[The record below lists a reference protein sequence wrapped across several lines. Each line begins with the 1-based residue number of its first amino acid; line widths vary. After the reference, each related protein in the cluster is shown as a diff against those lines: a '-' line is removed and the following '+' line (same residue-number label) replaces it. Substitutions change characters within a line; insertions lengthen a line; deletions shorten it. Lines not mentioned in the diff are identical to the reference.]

1 MIAGLSKWRIDKAR
15 QHAIHRG
22 KGQPVL
28 EQPIFRRI
36 DAAKVDHFLDFIS
49 RPHLLQDVAFGTKNL
64 KLDSGEHI
72 ITLIP
77 SRVIE
82 QYAAYCKEEA
92 FEPASERS
100 LFRILDVC
108 VLQCK
113 SRFKVWTMSLQ

>member
-1 MIAGLSKWRIDKAR
+1 MIPGLSKWRIDEAR

-28 EQPIFRRI
+28 EQPIFRRRI

-49 RPHLLQDVAFGTKNL
+49 RPDLLQDVAFGTKNL

-72 ITLIP
+72 IIPAVIRTLIP
-77 SRVIE
+77 SRIIE

-92 FEPASERS
+92 FEPAGERS

-108 VLQCK
+108 SASMQK
-113 SRFKVWTMSLQ
+113 SP